1 VARDIFEEQEITVK
15 VTLKRGQPQ
24 GTDVKFTFKGDD
36 KTLKE
41 ESGTLDTSDGN
52 STGSLAT
59 CKYKTAKV
67 DADKPSYLLTY
78 SVKAA
83 GDDYPNADEFRV
95 WPRKLKLTAVKKS
108 DGSTPLKG
116 FKCKVMQGGQQTGKD
131 LKLQTDDAKIEVNLA
146 KGSGFT
152 VEALA
157 PYEMTDPPTG
167 PLRDLKLKGELK
179 FTAEFVKPT
188 GTIVKQY
195 VNLVSGADGQDGMGN
210 KVVVQVGA
218 KGDRADTSGGGGDD
232 SMPFG
237 SVEGSSE
244 LIGGPGVFVYIQVDF
259 DPTRD
264 PVVKKSKRNS
274 PKPDLLAGKN
284 LSDRTVVTADKKFK
298 GKVELALAGGVGEFE
313 LELGKAGGDRCEI
326 KIGGT
331 DACSDATLT
340 FENWRKIYYELMA
353 PDFLDLP
360 ACTLPDNTPGR
371 DFNPTGKGNLT
382 TQGNATYIEYELYKT
397 QSFTSVEA
405 TTAGVKGAMYKRAF
419 FELTTG
425 PDDIYLLTDYT
436 FTKYP
441 KAFDKG
447 KAARGTLIK
456 MCNVNLYN
464 DGPGGDADKTMAVP
478 FTATPGS
485 LNITDTL
492 GVYWSPVSAYSGG
505 AGADAVRSIEWTA
518 DIDPNFVKSKPDVT
532 FDPNV
537 TGPDEVG
544 KDRTITVR
552 ETVLGSTH
560 NIKFLNPLIGN
571 TATDVS
577 QVEQDSLD
585 SWLLT
590 VCTQPNMKTTGNKVN
605 FELTGMAG
613 NERQLER
620 FTNSS
625 AALIARVTAVSP
637 SFAIHPGLD
646 DSENPVTGNLP
657 LSVIDMAAS
666 TYRKMVINLPA
677 TAPGDPGSFVGPT
690 TTFTTCRINVTVVF
704 EPQHGGRGLAGQGAQ
719 KGELLMVYAGAVGAM
734 CDTDTMLHE
743 LGHQYN
749 MSAYNQATDTHAP
762 GMPKPKS
769 TAEDET
775 VDDYKNVGAK
785 GHYYDRH
792 GHAGPHCAW
801 GLTDTNKALASYGSK
816 GGICTMFG
824 EGASQD
830 TSRTRSGFCPQCI
843 DYIRARDLSA
853 LK

>member
-1 VARDIFEEQEITVK
+1 VAKDIFEEQEITVK
-15 VTLKRGQPQ
+15 VTLKRGQPK

-41 ESGTLDTSDGN
+41 ESGTLDVSDGN

-59 CKYKTAKV
+59 CKYKTALV
-67 DADKPSYLLTY
+67 DADKPNYLLTY

-95 WPRKLKLTAVKKS
+95 WPRKLKLKAVKKS

-116 FKCKVMQGGQQTGKD
+116 FKCRVMQGGQQTGKD
-131 LKLQTDDAKIEVNLA
+131 IKLQTDDAKTEVNLA

-152 VEALA
+152 VEALP

-167 PLRDLKLKGELK
+167 ALRDLTLKGELK

-218 KGDRADTSGGGGDD
+218 KGDRAETSGGGDD

-237 SVEGSSE
+237 SVEASSE

-264 PVVKKSKRNS
+264 PVVKKSKRND
-274 PKPDLLAGKN
+274 PKPDLLTGKN
-284 LSDRTVVTADKKFK
+284 LSGRTVVTADKKFK

-371 DFNPTGKGNLT
+371 DFNATGKQNLT
-382 TQGNATYIEYELYKT
+382 AQGNPTYIEYEVYKSH
-397 QSFTSVEA
+397 SFTATEA
-405 TTAGVKGAMYKRAF
+405 ATAGVKGAMYKKEF
-419 FELTTG
+419 FGLTTG
-425 PDDIYLLTDYT
+425 PDDVYLLTDYT

-441 KAFDKG
+441 KTFDKG
-447 KAARGTLIK
+447 KGARGTLIK
-456 MCNVNLYN
+456 MCNINLFN
-464 DGPGGDADKTMAVP
+464 DGPTQDADKTITVP
-478 FTATPGS
+478 FTSATGS
-485 LNITDTL
+485 VNITDAL
-492 GVYWSPVSAYSGG
+492 RVYWAPVSAYSGG
-505 AGADAVRSIEWTA
+505 AGADAVRSIKWVA
-518 DIDPNFVKSKPDVT
+518 DIDPADVEAQPSVT
-532 FDPNV
+532 FSADV
-537 TGPDEVG
+537 TGPDETG
-544 KDRTITVR
+544 KDRTIKVR
-552 ETVLGSTH
+552 ETVLGKTH
-560 NIKFLNPLIGN
+560 DIKFLNPFIGH
-571 TATDVS
+571 TATDIS
-577 QVEQDSLD
+577 QAEQDSLD
-585 SWLLT
+585 SWLLSI
-590 VCTQPNMKTTGNKVN
+590 CTRPNMKTTGNQLN

-620 FTNSS
+620 FVNVRS
-625 AALIARVTAVSP
+625 ALTDRVAAVSP
-637 SFAIHPGLD
+637 NFALHPGLD
-646 DSENPVTGNLP
+646 DSQAPVGGDLLLTA
-657 LSVIDMAAS
+657 IDMTAS
-666 TYRKMVINLPA
+666 TYRKMMINLPA
-677 TAPGDPGSFVGPT
+677 DTPDDPGSFVGTDT
-690 TTFTTCRINVTVVF
+690 TDTECKINVTVVF

-719 KGELLMVYAGAVGAM
+719 KGELLMVYAGAGSAL

-749 MSAYNQATDTHAP
+749 MTTYNQAADAHAP
-762 GMPKPKS
+762 GLPKPKS

-775 VDDYKNVGAK
+775 VDEYKNVGAK
-785 GHYYDRH
+785 GHYYNAH
-792 GHAGPHCAW
+792 GHSGSHCAW
-801 GLTDTNKALASYGSK
+801 GLNDTNKALASYGGK
-816 GGICTMFG
+816 GGSCTMFG
-824 EGASQD
+824 EGPSLD
-830 TSRTRSGFCPQCI
+830 SRRTVTGFCAQCI